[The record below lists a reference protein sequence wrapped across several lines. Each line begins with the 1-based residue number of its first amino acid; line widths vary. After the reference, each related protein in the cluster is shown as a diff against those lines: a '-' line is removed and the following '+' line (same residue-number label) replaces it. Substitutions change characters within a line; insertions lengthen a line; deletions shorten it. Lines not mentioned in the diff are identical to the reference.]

1 MPRTAPGLST
11 GDGLRLCHQ
20 VVEVG
25 DDPRQGFFR
34 VAPIYARHGSVLADH
49 KHVRYRRN
57 AIGIADHAAPVAGHG
72 EFELLELAQQRAIG
86 PEVFAGIH
94 RDDFDPRLS
103 CGFLDTLENGQ
114 LLATVA
120 APGCP
125 ERHDDHLAAQAGE
138 RDRLAVFILAEYVR
152 RRVAHRH
159 HRLRRFLRLGVSRE
173 PEGQQ
178 RRYEHRPDQ
187 IHPLATTRPEQF
199 EAPAPVSRFWHTSH
213 RRANPHAAGPV
224 TRRSAR
230 AAPALPV
237 RVRCGTPVTTLQMP
251 RFGRRFHPVVVAA
264 VAILDWAGEQF
275 FRGGIVE
282 AGHLHG
288 DVRAAGFGD
297 VAAAEGTY
305 ATGPAE
311 QPVRAVGAELVVR
324 QRGLV
329 GKQAERLGLGH
340 DGPVARLGADRAIAL
355 AGALAEIEV
364 GFEADGAAMA
374 TSVVGLHGH
383 IAAPCVGGTAHDR
396 PRTPGT
402 VSLLVEAQVLYRLA
416 MAADQAQRLDPDL
429 DVVVDEFA
437 GDLGVGGFGLHAF
450 GNHRLVRHQQQRA
463 AGNAVGEAGGED
475 RRGFHVDRHAAQ
487 LAQVFLERFVVFP
500 DAAVGGVDGA
510 GPVVVAEVADHRRH
524 RALQG
529 ECGQRRHFR
538 RQVVV
543 GGAFAADRRDRQH
556 QVAELVLLL
565 EAAALAQ
572 EQHRLGRDRGE
583 QVHHRRGIG
592 AAHAEVDHGD
602 AVGGGAGH
610 GAVEA
615 DHLRAGEA
623 GKGVQVAAEIG
634 QQDVLAELLQRNAG
648 VTRQPVA
655 DDLFFVLHSVL
666 LIVIPNMARDF
677 VSCNCG
683 RSPSLTPVGRRR
695 GPACAESGGLSRGDS
710 VTWAI
715 TNVRA
720 WRPGLAGATVQR
732 LSIRHPASS
741 PGKTMSLRPMW
752 AGSALTLLVGVL
764 QLGAAHAATPASTP
778 KQSRFTQDPYP
789 STYRAIAAGPV
800 LIQHATVLTG
810 TGQRLDD
817 ADVLMRDG
825 KIVAVGTALEAPA
838 DATRVDGTGKWVTPG
853 IIDVHSHLGVYPSP
867 GVSAHSDGNEAT
879 SPVTPNVWA
888 EHSIWPQDPGFLTAL
903 AGGITSLQVLP
914 GSANLIGGRGVT
926 LKNVPATTY
935 QAMKFPG
942 APWGLKMAC
951 GENPKRVYG
960 QKGGPST
967 RMANV
972 AGYRAAFID
981 ASEYLRKNAPKSA
994 PKKKHWWSSSNGSGA
1009 DSEKDTGGKRDLK
1022 LDTLAGAIN
1031 GDIRVHIHC
1040 YRADEMATML
1050 DLAKEFGFKI
1060 AAFHHAV
1067 EAYKISDRLAQEG
1080 VCGAMWAD
1088 WWGFKMEAFDG
1099 VQENIALVDRP
1110 QNSCAIVHSDSE

>member
-1 MPRTAPGLST
+1 
-11 GDGLRLCHQ
+11 
-20 VVEVG
+20 
-25 DDPRQGFFR
+25 
-34 VAPIYARHGSVLADH
+34 
-49 KHVRYRRN
+49 
-57 AIGIADHAAPVAGHG
+57 
-72 EFELLELAQQRAIG
+72 
-86 PEVFAGIH
+86 
-94 RDDFDPRLS
+94 
-103 CGFLDTLENGQ
+103 
-114 LLATVA
+114 
-120 APGCP
+120 
-125 ERHDDHLAAQAGE
+125 
-138 RDRLAVFILAEYVR
+138 
-152 RRVAHRH
+152 
-159 HRLRRFLRLGVSRE
+159 
-173 PEGQQ
+173 
-178 RRYEHRPDQ
+178 
-187 IHPLATTRPEQF
+187 
-199 EAPAPVSRFWHTSH
+199 
-213 RRANPHAAGPV
+213 
-224 TRRSAR
+224 
-230 AAPALPV
+230 
-237 RVRCGTPVTTLQMP
+237 
-251 RFGRRFHPVVVAA
+251 
-264 VAILDWAGEQF
+264 
-275 FRGGIVE
+275 
-282 AGHLHG
+282 
-288 DVRAAGFGD
+288 
-297 VAAAEGTY
+297 
-305 ATGPAE
+305 
-311 QPVRAVGAELVVR
+311 
-324 QRGLV
+324 
-329 GKQAERLGLGH
+329 
-340 DGPVARLGADRAIAL
+340 
-355 AGALAEIEV
+355 
-364 GFEADGAAMA
+364 
-374 TSVVGLHGH
+374 
-383 IAAPCVGGTAHDR
+383 
-396 PRTPGT
+396 
-402 VSLLVEAQVLYRLA
+402 
-416 MAADQAQRLDPDL
+416 
-429 DVVVDEFA
+429 
-437 GDLGVGGFGLHAF
+437 
-450 GNHRLVRHQQQRA
+450 
-463 AGNAVGEAGGED
+463 
-475 RRGFHVDRHAAQ
+475 
-487 LAQVFLERFVVFP
+487 
-500 DAAVGGVDGA
+500 
-510 GPVVVAEVADHRRH
+510 
-524 RALQG
+524 
-529 ECGQRRHFR
+529 
-538 RQVVV
+538 
-543 GGAFAADRRDRQH
+543 
-556 QVAELVLLL
+556 
-565 EAAALAQ
+565 
-572 EQHRLGRDRGE
+572 
-583 QVHHRRGIG
+583 
-592 AAHAEVDHGD
+592 
-602 AVGGGAGH
+602 
-610 GAVEA
+610 
-615 DHLRAGEA
+615 
-623 GKGVQVAAEIG
+623 
-634 QQDVLAELLQRNAG
+634 
-648 VTRQPVA
+648 
-655 DDLFFVLHSVL
+655 
-666 LIVIPNMARDF
+666 
-677 VSCNCG
+677 
-683 RSPSLTPVGRRR
+683 
-695 GPACAESGGLSRGDS
+695 
-710 VTWAI
+710 
-715 TNVRA
+715 
-720 WRPGLAGATVQR
+720 
-732 LSIRHPASS
+732 
-741 PGKTMSLRPMW
+741 MSLRPMW

-1110 QNSCAIVHSDSE
+1110 QNSCAIVHSDSEEGIQRLNQEAAKVMAHAKLAGMDIAPERAIRWVTENPAKALGILDRTGTLENGKMADVVLWNGNPFSVYAKADQVYIDGARVYDRNDATRQPESDFMLGQGATGGVR